1 MLVIVRLANQ
11 LARVAWA
18 AQAKERFTGLQPWRR
33 KAIRQEA
40 WGGRKES
47 IGAQWMRD
55 GIGKPVFILHR
66 ARLVVMDPICELP
79 YGAAAM
85 IGRMT
90 GRTDVSTRTTPD
102 ANLEDFFGARRGAH
116 RCEKGRR

>member
-66 ARLVVMDPICELP
+66 ARLIVMDPICELP
-79 YGAAAM
+79 YGAAAND
-85 IGRMT
+85 RPHD
-90 GRTDVSTRTTPD
+90 RP
-102 ANLEDFFGARRGAH
+102 N
-116 RCEKGRR
+116 RCQHPNYAGCKS